1 MVQKLPVIKVVGVS
15 AGGKS
20 TLVRALREHGYDAR
34 AVSQEHSH
42 SATLWKQFD
51 VPRVLIYLD
60 STLEAQQQRR
70 PDVTWDAA
78 NLAVERQRL
87 QNAYAEADLRINSA
101 ELNGEEVQRMTLAFL
116 RARRIRHAPD
126 PLPPAGETGAP
137 VKGKL
142 RL

>member
-1 MVQKLPVIKVVGVS
+1 MILKLPVIKVVGVS

-20 TLVRALREHGYDAR
+20 TLVNTLREHGYDAR

-60 STLEAQQQRR
+60 CSLEAQQQRR
-70 PDVTWDAA
+70 PGVSWDDA

-87 QNAYAEADLRINSA
+87 HNAYSEADLRIHTAQLSA
-101 ELNGEEVQRMTLAFL
+101 EEVQRMALAYL
-116 RARRIRHAPD
+116 RAKRIRHAPG
-126 PLPPAGETGAP
+126 PLPPASETGAP
-137 VKGKL
+137 VKGKV